1 MTKVIR
7 IIENNCITGVQYGV
21 VEFPDTPV
29 YTKHLNTNKQKI
41 ANKRYYMKR
50 LQNTRIRQK

>member
-29 YTKHLNTNKQKI
+29 YTKHLNTNKQI
-41 ANKRYYMKR
+41 VMNKRYIKQ

>member
-29 YTKHLNTNKQKI
+29 YTKHLNTNKQKVM
-41 ANKRYYMKR
+41 NKRYIKQ
-50 LQNTRIRQK
+50 LQKTRIRQK

>member
-29 YTKHLNTNKQKI
+29 YTKHLNTEKQKI
-41 ANKRYYMKR
+41 INKPYVKQ

>member
-21 VEFPDTPV
+21 VEMPDTPV
-29 YTKHLNTNKQKI
+29 RTGHPNTNKQKI
-41 ANKRYYMKR
+41 ANKRYYIKQ

>member
-1 MTKVIR
+1 MTKIIS
-7 IIENNCITGVQYGV
+7 IIEDNGITGVQYGV

-29 YTKHLNTNKQKI
+29 RTGRPNTNKQKVM
-41 ANKRYYMKR
+41 NKRYIKQ

>member
-29 YTKHLNTNKQKI
+29 YTKHLNTNKQKVM
-41 ANKRYYMKR
+41 NKRYIKQ

>member
-1 MTKVIR
+1 MTKIIG
-7 IIENNCITGVQYGV
+7 IIEDNGITGVEYGV

-29 YTKHLNTNKQKI
+29 RTGRPNTNKQKMI
-41 ANKRYYMKR
+41 NKNYIKR

>member
-1 MTKVIR
+1 MTKIIS
-7 IIENNCITGVQYGV
+7 IIEDNGITGVQYGV

-29 YTKHLNTNKQKI
+29 RTGHPNAGKQKMI
-41 ANKRYYMKR
+41 NKNYIKR

>member
-29 YTKHLNTNKQKI
+29 YTKHLNTEKQKI
-41 ANKRYYMKR
+41 INKPYVKQLR
-50 LQNTRIRQK
+50 NARIRQK

>member
-1 MTKVIR
+1 MTK
-7 IIENNCITGVQYGV
+7 IISIIKDNGITGVQYGV

-29 YTKHLNTNKQKI
+29 STGRPNTNKQKI
-41 ANKRYYMKR
+41 ANKHYIKQ

>member
-7 IIENNCITGVQYGV
+7 IIENNCITGVEYGV
-21 VEFPDTPV
+21 VKIPDTPV
-29 YTKHLNTNKQKI
+29 HTARPNTNKQKVM
-41 ANKRYYMKR
+41 NKGYIKQ

>member
-29 YTKHLNTNKQKI
+29 YTGHPNASKQKI
-41 ANKRYYMKR
+41 MNKKYIKQ
-50 LQNTRIRQK
+50 LQNARIRQK